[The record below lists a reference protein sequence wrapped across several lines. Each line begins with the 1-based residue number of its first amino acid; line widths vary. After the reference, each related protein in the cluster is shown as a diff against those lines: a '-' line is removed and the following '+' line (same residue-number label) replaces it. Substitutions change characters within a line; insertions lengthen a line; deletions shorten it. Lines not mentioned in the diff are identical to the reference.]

1 MNSGLAWNAPAWVSC
16 RGQVNAVYRVGADE
30 NGLGARLGPMLVTA
44 VMARTDGP
52 AREAFS
58 PALPAGVARDL
69 RDSKE
74 LLSHADVRLG
84 EAWARA
90 LLGPELSRPNELFA
104 RASSASQAELT
115 SLCPPE
121 VAPQCWVDDDEVF
134 RAPDELVR
142 RVQGHLAT
150 LASRGIRIVAV
161 RSSAL
166 CTRRL
171 NLGRRRG
178 ESRFTMDLHQMERL
192 VLELRELA
200 GGELSAV
207 CGKVGG
213 MSDYSRF
220 WGPLG
225 GRLHTVLEQGRRV
238 SAYRFPGLGELS
250 FVQDADAEDPLVML
264 ASLVGKYFR
273 ELLMARIARHW
284 ESALGESFAPS
295 GYHDPV
301 TERFVTATRRL
312 RRQRR
317 TPDDCFERERGQS

>member
-1 MNSGLAWNAPAWVSC
+1 
-16 RGQVNAVYRVGADE
+16 
-30 NGLGARLGPMLVTA
+30 MLVTA
-44 VMARTDGP
+44 VMARTDRP
-52 AREAFS
+52 AQRALS
-58 PALPAGVARDL
+58 RALPVGVARDL

-90 LLGPELSRPNELFA
+90 LLGPELTRPNQLFA
-104 RASSASQAELT
+104 RVSLANRAELT

-121 VAPQCWVDDDEVF
+121 IAPQCWVDDDERF

-150 LASRGIRIVAV
+150 LAGRGIHIVAV

-238 SAYRFPGLGELS
+238 SAYRFPGLGEVS

-273 ELLMARIARHW
+273 ELLMARIARFW
-284 ESALGESFAPS
+284 ERALGESFDPS
-295 GYHDPV
+295 GYHDPI

-312 RRQRR
+312 RHERR
-317 TPDDCFERERGQS
+317 APDDCFERERGQA

>member
-1 MNSGLAWNAPAWVSC
+1 VKSI
-16 RGQVNAVYRVGADE
+16 YRVGVDE
-30 NGLGARLGPMLVTA
+30 NGLGARLGPLLVTA
-44 VMARTDGP
+44 VLARIEGP
-52 AREAFS
+52 SRDAFS
-58 PALPAGVARDL
+58 RALPARVARDL

-90 LLGPELSRPNELFA
+90 LVGPELTRPNELFA
-104 RASSASQAELT
+104 RVSLANGAELMAN
-115 SLCPPE
+115 CPPE
-121 VAPQCWVDDDEVF
+121 VAPQCWVEDDERF

-150 LASRGIRIVAV
+150 LAGRGIHIVAV

-166 CTRRL
+166 CTRLL

-192 VLELRELA
+192 VLELREVA
-200 GGELSAV
+200 GSELSAV

-225 GRLHTVLEQGRRV
+225 GRLHAVLAQGRRV

-264 ASLVGKYFR
+264 ASLVGKYLR

-284 ESALGESFAPS
+284 ERALGESFCPS

-301 TERFVTATRRL
+301 TERFVAATEEL
-312 RRQRR
+312 RRERR
-317 TPDDCFERERGQS
+317 MPDECFERERGRL